1 MANLHHRLL
10 MQDLE
15 QYGSSR
21 LIIRLPWS
29 CKVRTVIVSAM
40 PWSCKV
46 CTVIVDIDTFLCC
59 NVCGTPR
66 EFENVCGTPREF
78 ETNKRP
84 RDEPEAVEPPVKERK
99 LEDIAPP
106 PPPAAAP
113 PPPAA
118 APRPRAAPPQPR
130 AAPGPRRK
138 YVVLLMVEDGD
149 AEHAAYLARCER
161 ACDAAIHRHC
171 FQIQD
176 THHFT
181 IVGGDWTDAEAASVR
196 FASPPPLPARV
207 PLTHHKPWKS
217 CLALGVD
224 DATAATVEDVA
235 ARLAVPEGARFT
247 TTAAKLHLSLYRGR
261 GRGGALAKQMGALRG
276 AAGGGYGSVVAS
288 RVVVKVVGADYAASR
303 TVAS

>member
-1 MANLHHRLL
+1 
-10 MQDLE
+10 
-15 QYGSSR
+15 
-21 LIIRLPWS
+21 
-29 CKVRTVIVSAM
+29 M

-66 EFENVCGTPREF
+66 EF
-78 ETNKRP
+78 NKRP
-84 RDEPEAVEPPVKERK
+84 RDEPEADEPPVKERK
-99 LEDIAPP
+99 LEDVAPP

-118 APRPRAAPPQPR
+118 PPRPR

-138 YVVLLMVEDGD
+138 YVVLLMVEGGD

-235 ARLAVPEGARFT
+235 ARLAVPARARFT
-247 TTAAKLHLSLYRGR
+247 TTAARLHLSLYRGR

-276 AAGGGYGSVVAS
+276 AGGGGYGSVVAS

-303 TVAS
+303 TVEVTVAS